1 MQTRII
7 SQTTTTWL
15 TRVCDLSNIRRNL
28 IKFTTVSCCARLVR
42 RRRGQINLFSYIVL
56 FQQGLKWRASTQH
69 RLQDDRHASPLS
81 VVTCVV
87 SISLRSSSVA
97 RSRADFWA
105 QTFQDITFNT
115 FSKNIYNFLWPSGVH
130 IVCRELSGVFSWLYS
145 LSFHYRI
152 SSPSKKNNHQ
162 RRDVV
167 VAMTKKKSCFHVSS
181 TMSNWNIESSRDGS
195 VKRQT
200 YTIRRKIEVSENVS
214 RAEHAFVDSRTH
226 SLEYGVLWIIRI
238 YFWISDLKL
247 WMFNFSYFHGRMTFL
262 CSFGS
267 FSSAC
272 SAYDVTF
279 FIVAGRR
286 FLLVI
291 CRSTWHL

>member
-1 MQTRII
+1 MQTRIN

-152 SSPSKKNNHQ
+152 SSPSKKKIIIS
-162 RRDVV
+162 VV
-167 VAMTKKKSCFHVSS
+167 MSSSQWQKKELLSCLVDYVELKHRKFERGLSKTANIYNSS
-181 TMSNWNIESSRDGS
+181 KN
-195 VKRQT
+195 
-200 YTIRRKIEVSENVS
+200 
-214 RAEHAFVDSRTH
+214 
-226 SLEYGVLWIIRI
+226 
-238 YFWISDLKL
+238 
-247 WMFNFSYFHGRMTFL
+247 
-262 CSFGS
+262 
-267 FSSAC
+267 
-272 SAYDVTF
+272 
-279 FIVAGRR
+279 
-286 FLLVI
+286 
-291 CRSTWHL
+291 RS